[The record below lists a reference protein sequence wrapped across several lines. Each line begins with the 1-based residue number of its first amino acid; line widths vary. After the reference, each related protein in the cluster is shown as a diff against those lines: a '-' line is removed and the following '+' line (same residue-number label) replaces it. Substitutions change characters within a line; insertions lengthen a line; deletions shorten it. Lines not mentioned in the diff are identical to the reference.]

1 MDVNNNIIEA
11 IKLFLQG
18 NNYRSY
24 LLFGAHPQI
33 YKGQYGVR
41 FAVYAPHARAVNL
54 VGDFNHWQGKH
65 HPMRQI
71 GSSGVWQIFVPGLKP
86 GCLYK
91 YEIHPHSGEAF
102 LKADPYAFHAEVRPA
117 TASRVATL
125 DYQWHDDLWQQK
137 KSSALYDQPLNI
149 YELHLGSWKRKSNGD
164 FLNFRELANQL
175 VKEMSALG
183 YTHVELLP
191 ITEHPYDGSWGYQTT
206 GYFAPTSRYGDP
218 QDFMYFV
225 DTCHR
230 HGIGV
235 ILDWVPGHFCKDAH
249 GLIKFDG
256 EALYEHENPLRSENR
271 QWGTL
276 SFDFS
281 KQHVVSF
288 LISNAIFWLDVY
300 HVDGLRVDAV
310 SQMLYLDFDKHD
322 GQWLPN
328 VYGGNE
334 NLEAI
339 AFLKKLN
346 EVVFKEFP
354 HTLMIAEESS
364 NWPQVTKP
372 TYVGGLGFNYK
383 WNMGWMN
390 DVLRYMEMDPIHR
403 KWHHNLLTFSFTY
416 AFSENY
422 ILSLSHDE
430 VTQGKRSLLSKMPGD
445 YWQKFAGLRLLY
457 GYMYTHPGK
466 KLLFMGAEFGQFSE
480 WQYQKELDWQLLDYE
495 MHYRLYRYVRDLNAF
510 YLKEKA
516 LWQLDHQWQGFE
528 WIDPQDYSQSVITF
542 MRKGYDP
549 DDFLV
554 VVANFTPVVR
564 ENYRIGVPRP
574 GIYQE
579 VWNSDLT
586 VYGGSGQQ
594 NERLLPSQP
603 LPWHNRQYSLV
614 IKLPPLAVICLK
626 RIVKP
631 QNMETNG

>member
-626 RIVKP
+626 RTVKP